1 MPQKPYPRHREDP
14 TLGPRVKDDAGRGD
28 IASGDKG
35 KTGGETRKSKAHDN
49 DGLTHDAG
57 RCQYAASQ
65 AAAVSGQDAHSP
77 ASGQHADDHGHQQ
90 EAGGEDRHV
99 NGHAQSY
106 LKGAK
111 VAELVVMARTLT
123 ASNSCVAAT

>member
-14 TLGPRVKDDAGRGD
+14 TLGPRVKDDAGRGG

-35 KTGGETRKSKAHDN
+35 KTGGEARKSKAHDN
-49 DGLTHDAG
+49 DGLTHDA
-57 RCQYAASQ
+57 
-65 AAAVSGQDAHSP
+65 
-77 ASGQHADDHGHQQ
+77 
-90 EAGGEDRHV
+90 
-99 NGHAQSY
+99 GHAQSY

-111 VAELVVMARTLT
+111 VAELVVIARTLT